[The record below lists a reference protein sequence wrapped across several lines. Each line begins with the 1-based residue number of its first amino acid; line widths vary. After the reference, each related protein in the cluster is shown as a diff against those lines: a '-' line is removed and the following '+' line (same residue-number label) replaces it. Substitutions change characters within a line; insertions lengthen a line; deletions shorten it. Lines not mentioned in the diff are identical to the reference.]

1 MEIPT
6 EKSISDIP
14 YLNACTAAAT
24 AGSTM
29 HDSIENRSFLLTLF
43 LYWSKSVKSMNIP
56 ATGRRIDIIYNGARW

>member
-6 EKSISDIP
+6 ENSISDIP
-14 YLNACTAAAT
+14 YQNACTAAAT

-43 LYWSKSVKSMNIP
+43 LYWSRSVRSMSKP
-56 ATGRRIDIIYNGARW
+56 AAERRIDIIYNGAR